1 MNKRL
6 SKRAVS
12 FAFLRLYLESISSLY
27 ELSYFILFQCSPS
40 GFTTHTVNNSS
51 QGFCGTMGS
60 EVQNGR
66 QETIEMVKRG
76 NQTLELCQGAGHHH
90 TLDSCRGGTVEMDHS
105 EWYNF
110 TQPRLGEVS
119 FLECFDPEI

>member
-1 MNKRL
+1 MPSCDFTWNPFTPYMNCL
-6 SKRAVS
+6 
-12 FAFLRLYLESISSLY
+12 
-27 ELSYFILFQCSPS
+27 ILFQCSAN
-40 GFTTHTVNNSS
+40 GFTTDTVNNSS

-60 EVQNGR
+60 EVKNGR
-66 QETIEMVKRG
+66 QETIEMVKGG
-76 NQTLELCQGAGHHH
+76 NQTLELCQGAGHHR

-119 FLECFDPEI
+119 FLECFDPAI